1 MADNDRDRFAEAR
14 EYLLTRVRP
23 GRALP
28 SGHPP
33 APPLGA
39 PDARGADNLARA
51 ATMPLDELA
60 VRYLPPAR
68 RVIPEL
74 DEDAY
79 DPGG

>member
-1 MADNDRDRFAEAR
+1 MTNDRERVVAEAQ
-14 EYLLTRVRP
+14 EYLLARVKP

-28 SGHPP
+28 GGHPP

-39 PDARGADNLARA
+39 PDPAGRDNLERA
-51 ATMPLDELA
+51 ATMSLDELA
-60 VRYLPPAR
+60 ARYLPPAR

-79 DPGG
+79 DPG